1 MHIYLVRHPPPIG
14 VEGLCYGRLDVAVS
28 QQATEAAAA
37 AVSAEIPGETL
48 QGARIYCSP
57 SSRCVELA
65 RRIASPREP
74 TPAEDLMEMN
84 FGQWQ
89 GLAWDDVPR
98 EELDAWAKD
107 VWRYR
112 PGGGE
117 SAEMVA
123 ARWQRWLAQLP
134 RSNGVVT
141 NDRGSNDGGSND
153 GGSNDGRSV
162 VAVTHAGVIRVALA
176 RAGQLDDNAALTAP
190 VPFGSVHRLDFPPHR
205 DVSAETFPEG
215 GVEHMGVTNG

>member
-14 VEGLCYGRLDVAVS
+14 TDGLCYGRLDVVVTP
-28 QQATEAAAA
+28 QAAEAAAD
-37 AVSAEIPGETL
+37 AVSAQIPSTTL
-48 QGARIYCSP
+48 EGARVYCSP

-107 VWRYR
+107 VWGYR

-123 ARWQRWLAQLP
+123 DRWQRWLAQLP
-134 RSNGVVT
+134 L
-141 NDRGSNDGGSND
+141 NDGG
-153 GGSNDGRSV
+153 SV

-176 RAGQLDDNAALTAP
+176 RSGHVEGDAALTAP
-190 VPFGSVHRLDFPPHR
+190 VPFGSVHRLDFPPHHR
-205 DVSAETFPEG
+205 TFPRKRSLKG
-215 GVEHMGVTNG
+215 G

>member
-1 MHIYLVRHPPPIG
+1 MMHIYLVRHPPPIG
-14 VEGLCYGRLDVAVS
+14 TAGLCYGRLDVAVTPR
-28 QQATEAAAA
+28 AIEDAAD
-37 AVSAEIPGETL
+37 AVLAQISSETL
-48 QGARIYCSP
+48 EDARVYCSP

-89 GLAWDDVPR
+89 GLAWNDVPR
-98 EELDAWAKD
+98 EEIDAWAKD

-134 RSNGVVT
+134 R
-141 NDRGSNDGGSND
+141 NDGSGNDGG
-153 GGSNDGRSV
+153 SV

-176 RAGQLDDNAALTAP
+176 RSCHVEGDGALTAP
-190 VPFGSVHRLDFPPHR
+190 VPFGSVHRLDFPH
-205 DVSAETFPEG
+205 G
-215 GVEHMGVTNG
+215 